1 MTGTSQGAC
10 SLRAV
15 PSAAK
20 PKALVKPRL
29 RGVSHQIAA
38 FVALLAGGALT
49 AAAPTHDSRM
59 AAAIYTASLVALFGI
74 SAAYHRPTW
83 KPRAR
88 QWMRRL
94 DHSAIFLLIAGT
106 YTPLTLALPP
116 AEGASLRTVAW
127 CGALA
132 GVLQSILWVTAPKPL
147 IAVIYVIL
155 GWSIIPYVKAM
166 HAAVGLLPLAM
177 ILGGGVIY
185 SLGALVYA
193 RRKPDPIPA
202 VFGYHEV
209 FHALTI
215 VAAIIHFTAAAG
227 IVMNAR

>member
-1 MTGTSQGAC
+1 M
-10 SLRAV
+10 
-15 PSAAK
+15 SAAVAT
-20 PKALVKPRL
+20 KALVKPRL

-49 AAAPTHDSRM
+49 AQAPTPTSRL

-83 KPRAR
+83 QPRAR

-106 YTPLTLALPP
+106 YTPLSLGLPP
-116 AEGASLRTVAW
+116 ADGAQLRTVAW
-127 CGALA
+127 SGALA

-147 IAVIYVIL
+147 IAVIYVAL
-155 GWSIIPYVKAM
+155 GWCIIPYVGAM
-166 HAAVGLLPLAM
+166 RAAIGLGPL
-177 ILGGGVIY
+177 LWVLFGGVIY

-193 RRKPDPIPA
+193 RRKPDPIPE

-215 VAAIIHFTAAAG
+215 VAAVIHFAVAAH
-227 IVMNAR
+227 IVLGAR